1 MEEKKTENLFDEYY
15 AQDTNNEEDVVMA
28 GYAIYGAYSASS
40 CCC

>member
-1 MEEKKTENLFDEYY
+1 MEEKNTNLFDEYY

-28 GYAIYGAYSASS
+28 GYAIYGQYSA